1 MTDRLLLALLL
12 IALGVLAYRAY
23 AWLVLRR
30 RIVAGLGLDAFQP
43 GSPAILY
50 FTDPGCAP
58 CVNLQDPALA
68 ELSATFGPGLQ
79 VIKVQA
85 LERTDLTDAWGVLSL
100 PTTFI
105 VDASGRPRG
114 VNHGVARAEKLR
126 DQLAAIG
133 EFPPRTTGLPASTIE
148 SEAAGAARPREG

>member
-1 MTDRLLLALLL
+1 ML
-12 IALGVLAYRAY
+12 VYRAY

-30 RIVAGLGLDAFQP
+30 GIAAGLGAEEFRP

-58 CVNLQDPALA
+58 CLNVQDPALA
-68 ELSATFGPGLQ
+68 ELAAAFGPRLQ

-85 LERTDLTDAWGVLSL
+85 LKRADLTDAWGVLSL

-105 VDASGRPRG
+105 IDAAGRPRG
-114 VNHGVARAEKLR
+114 VNHGVARAGKLLG
-126 DQLAAIG
+126 QLAAIG
-133 EFPPRTTGLPASTIE
+133 ELPGRSAGREPAPPSTID
-148 SEAAGAARPREG
+148 SEPAGVARPREG